1 MKVLNRKLLRD
12 IYRARGQT
20 LAVAMVILCGTASYI
35 CVASAH
41 RNLMFTRNTYYQ
53 QYRFADFTIML
64 ERAPRTALF
73 KVEAIPG
80 VEQVRGRIVE
90 DVTLDIPGQEEARTG
105 RLISMPDSPRP
116 VLNDLCLL
124 SGRYFE
130 EGVQTEVIL
139 SKAFAD
145 ANRLKPRDSVQASIN
160 NKKHTLRVVGIGL
173 SPEYVYTVRN
183 IQELVPSPERFGIL
197 WVPQKFAETALD
209 MQEACND
216 IVGTVDDP
224 EKLEEILDT
233 AEEVLEPYGVFT
245 TIKREEQISNK
256 LLSDEIT
263 GLAVTAR
270 IVPTIFLAIA
280 ALIILILLNRMVRNE
295 RTQIGLLKAFG
306 YSDWTVGLHYVKFA
320 LVLGVIGCLGAFF
333 FGQWL
338 ANGMIRL
345 YGDYYQFP
353 ELRSRLY
360 PDVMAKSTAISM
372 SFAILGALVAAHR
385 AARIRPAE
393 SMRPLAP
400 RHAHRTVFE
409 RATFLWQRL
418 SFTEKMVVR
427 NVSRNKFRAA
437 LNVFGIM
444 VASGLLLI
452 GFFSVDAMNYLID
465 FQFREVQREDVKIS
479 FAVEHD
485 KSALYETARLDYVR
499 QAEPLLQY
507 PFTLSAGWRSKDM
520 VVIGLPRNA
529 QLMRLLTDERELVDV
544 GESGLVISDYLADD
558 LGLEVGSLVTLKPL
572 MGRITKE
579 KQVPVSQIVSQYLGL
594 AAYMNIHALSRVLD
608 EPFAMN
614 AALLRTEQGR
624 ERDLSS
630 KLKDV
635 AAVASVEIKS
645 DSHRTL
651 QDTLA
656 QTMWIMG
663 SFNLLFAGV
672 IAFSVIYNVTLIS
685 LAERQ
690 RELASLR
697 VLGFT
702 TAEVGRI
709 VYNENLLVSGIGLM
723 LGIPFGIF
731 VCRLMVYAY
740 TNDLYRFPYHIEPRS
755 FAIMVVLT
763 ILFVG
768 IANLAVRRN
777 IRRLDMVEVLKA
789 RE

>member
-1 MKVLNRKLLRD
+1 MKVLNKKLLRQ

-20 LAVAMVILCGTASYI
+20 IAVAMVILCGAANYI

-41 RNLMFTRNTYYQ
+41 RNLKLTQDTYYQ
-53 QYRFADFTIML
+53 RYRFADFTIML

-80 VEQVRGRIVE
+80 VRQVRGRIIE
-90 DVTLDIPGQEEARTG
+90 DVTLDVPGQDEARAG
-105 RLISMPDSPRP
+105 RLISMPDTPQP
-116 VLNDLCLL
+116 VLNDVCLL

-145 ANRLKPRDSVQASIN
+145 ANGLEPGDSVQASIN

-183 IQELVPSPERFGIL
+183 AQELIPSPERFGIL
-197 WVPQKFAETALD
+197 WVPRKFAETALD

-216 IVGTVDDP
+216 VVGTVDNL

-233 AEEVLEPYGVFT
+233 AEEVLGPYGVFT
-245 TIKREEQISNK
+245 TIKRQDQISNK

-263 GLAVTAR
+263 GLAVTAK
-270 IVPTIFLAIA
+270 IVPTVFLAIA
-280 ALIILILLNRMVRNE
+280 ALIILILLNRMVHNE

-306 YSDWTVGLHYVKFA
+306 YSDWAVALHYVKFA
-320 LVLGVIGCLGAFF
+320 LILAVLGCFGAFF
-333 FGQWL
+333 VGQWL
-338 ANGMIRL
+338 ANGMIKL
-345 YGDYYQFP
+345 YGNYYQFP

-360 PDVMAKSTAISM
+360 PDVMAESIGISM
-372 SFAILGALVAAHR
+372 GFAILGALVAVHR
-385 AARIRPAE
+385 AAQIRPAE

-400 RHAHRTVFE
+400 RYAYRTVLE
-409 RATFLWQRL
+409 RATFIWRRF
-418 SFTEKMVVR
+418 SFTGKMIVR

-437 LNVFGIM
+437 LNVFGIT

-452 GFFSVDAMNYLID
+452 GFFSVDAMGYLID

-479 FAVEHD
+479 FVKEHD
-485 KSALYETARLDYVR
+485 KSALYEAARLRHVR

-507 PFTLSAGWRSKDM
+507 PFTISAGWRSKDM
-520 VVIGLPRNA
+520 VVIGLQRDA
-529 QLMRLLTDERELVDV
+529 QLMRLLTDKHEPIDV
-544 GESGLVISDYLADD
+544 GQNGLVVSDYVADE
-558 LGLEVGSLVTLKPL
+558 LGLVVGSQVTLKPL
-572 MGRITKE
+572 MGRVTKE
-579 KQVPVSQIVSQYLGL
+579 KQVPVSQIIKQYLGM
-594 AAYMNIHALSRVLD
+594 AAYMNIYALSRVLD

-614 AALLRTEQGR
+614 AALLRTERRR

-630 KLKDV
+630 HLKDV

-645 DSHRTL
+645 DSHQTW

-663 SFNLLFAGV
+663 SFLIFFAGV
-672 IAFSVIYNVTLIS
+672 IAFAVIYNVTLIS

-709 VYNENLLVSGIGLM
+709 VYNENLLVSAIGLV
-723 LGIPFGIF
+723 LGIPFGMS

-763 ILFVG
+763 ILFVA